1 MVEKLKTDCTNCNSD
16 NVIRGKQPGVAMMLS
31 LMLFFV
37 PIPFF
42 RKRYF
47 CFDCKNEWKIKK

>member
-1 MVEKLKTDCTNCNSD
+1 MKAKAKVQCPDCDSD
-16 NVIRGKQPGVAMMLS
+16 NVIKDKQPGFAMMLS
-31 LMLFFV
+31 LMLFFI